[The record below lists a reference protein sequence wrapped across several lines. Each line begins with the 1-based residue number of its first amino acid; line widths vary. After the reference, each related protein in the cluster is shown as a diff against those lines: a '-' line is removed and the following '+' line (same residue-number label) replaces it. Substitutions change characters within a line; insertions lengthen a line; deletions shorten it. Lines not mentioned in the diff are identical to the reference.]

1 LFNWNTLL
9 GFRYSYYLSSMEKK
23 KNKMKKNIIDY
34 IKEDNENIQ
43 KRNEMILTSP
53 PYWDQWDYSNW
64 EKYKWK
70 VINLETGEEI
80 KYCRWVNEKTGEYEA
95 YITDKKGK
103 FIPINGEYGEEYESR
118 KTEIRKGKIKL
129 IDRREEN

>member
-1 LFNWNTLL
+1 
-9 GFRYSYYLSSMEKK
+9 MEKK

-129 IDRREEN
+129 INRKK